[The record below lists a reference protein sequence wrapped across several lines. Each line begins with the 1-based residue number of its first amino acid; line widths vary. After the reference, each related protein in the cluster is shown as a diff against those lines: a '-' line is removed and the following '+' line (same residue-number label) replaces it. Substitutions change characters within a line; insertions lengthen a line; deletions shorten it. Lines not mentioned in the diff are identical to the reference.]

1 MVLVTL
7 HSKKFEVVRYMRSTG
22 ILVFTLL
29 FLFAIPINAQKFLD
43 KPFTSWSRENAMD
56 VLTESP
62 WAKMNQNMAAAASA
76 DMREA
81 ARSQSD
87 NRLSG
92 QERGRSERSGG
103 VAPVIARLHS
113 ALPIR
118 QALARLNQIAAGYD
132 RMDAEKKEA
141 FDQSAK
147 RLLDC
152 PICQTHY
159 VVTLTQAPNSSSQ
172 SVEEAIFQGMTF
184 EQMKG
189 NIWLEDERG
198 RKRELVQFIAPEKR
212 GDSAVCFFPR
222 KDENGE
228 TLFSETSKEVNVVFN
243 NNFLASSSNRFAP
256 LLPRRFEFGVS
267 KMKFGGG
274 FVF

>member
-1 MVLVTL
+1 
-7 HSKKFEVVRYMRSTG
+7 MRSTG
-22 ILVFTLL
+22 ILVFAVLV
-29 FLFAIPINAQKFLD
+29 LFAIPIQAQKFLD

-62 WAKMNQNMAAAASA
+62 WAKMNQNMNAAASA

-113 ALPIR
+113 AAPIR

-132 RMDAEKKEA
+132 KMNAEKKAA
-141 FDQSAK
+141 FDESAK
-147 RLLDC
+147 RLLEC
-152 PICQTHY
+152 PICQSHY
-159 VVTLTQAPNSSSQ
+159 VVTLTQAPNSSGQ
-172 SVEEAIFQGMTF
+172 SVEEALFQGMTLA
-184 EQMKG
+184 QMKG

-198 RKRELVQFIAPEKR
+198 QKRELAQFIAPEKR
-212 GDSAVCFFPR
+212 GDSAVFFFPR
-222 KDENGE
+222 KNEKGEELFGEN
-228 TLFSETSKEVNVVFN
+228 SKEVNVVFN
-243 NNFLASSSNRFAP
+243 NLFLTSSSNRFAA
-256 LLPRRFEFGVS
+256 LLPRRFEFGVA
-267 KMKFGGG
+267 KMKFGGS
-274 FVF
+274 FVI